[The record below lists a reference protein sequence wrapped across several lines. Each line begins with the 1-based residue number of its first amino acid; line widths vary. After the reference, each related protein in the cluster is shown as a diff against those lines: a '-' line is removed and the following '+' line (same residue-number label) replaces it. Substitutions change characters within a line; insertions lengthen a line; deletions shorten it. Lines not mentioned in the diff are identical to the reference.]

1 MTPLND
7 PAVAM
12 MTAMYALVVFLL
24 LAAERSK
31 SVRGVWLSKPFAS
44 TLFIA
49 IAVLAGA
56 LESTFGMLILL
67 GLAMSWLGDVFLI
80 PRGRIFFVLGLAS
93 FLLAHLAYASA
104 FFLQPLALTPLI
116 ITTIIMVVFAA
127 VVLRW
132 LWPHVPPNLKLP
144 VTWYLAAISLMVV
157 MAGGTIPV
165 LGLMLAVGAVL
176 FAVSDL
182 FVARHRFI
190 AESVTNRLWGL
201 PLYYTAQLIFALNV
215 ASN

>member
-1 MTPLND
+1 MTQLND
-7 PAVAM
+7 PVVVM
-12 MTAMYALVVFLL
+12 MTALYALVVLLL
-24 LAAERSK
+24 LAAERSN
-31 SVRGVWLSKPFAS
+31 SARGVWLSKPLAS

-49 IAVLAGA
+49 IALLAGA
-56 LESTFGMLILL
+56 LESTFGILILL

-80 PRGRIFFVLGLAS
+80 PRGRVFFVLGLAS

-104 FFLQPLALTPLI
+104 FFLQPLAQTPLI
-116 ITTIIMVVFAA
+116 VATIIMVVFAA

-157 MAGGTIPV
+157 MAIGTMPALGPV
-165 LGLMLAVGAVL
+165 LVMGAVL

-201 PLYYTAQLIFALNV
+201 PLYYAAQLLFALNV
-215 ASN
+215 AAT